1 MSATAARITCLAARI
16 NAFRRDSVAGV
27 MDVAP
32 KSELL
37 ERAEE
42 RREATYL
49 SRQRE
54 PLGASYVR
62 GHAIPP
68 QLLETGF
75 GKPGEV
81 TSTSLPRGRVPVARV
96 PETAL
101 PLP

>member
-1 MSATAARITCLAARI
+1 
-16 NAFRRDSVAGV
+16 

-81 TSTSLPRGRVPVARV
+81 TSMNLPAAESLRHACQR
-96 PETAL
+96 L
-101 PLP
+101 PFHAHR